1 MFRMRSLIFVLCTSL
16 AAIACGDDDG
26 DDNGNNAGT
35 GGESGEGTGGKS
47 GDSELTTITGTINYE
62 GEAEGPLLVSI
73 HSSFPPNEMN
83 VMGAAQVPNPEFP
96 QEYTVTDVPPG
107 SYFVLS
113 YISVGMFH
121 VKPGAGDPTGAYL
134 VDGMPAPV
142 EVTDEPLTGIDFDLT
157 DEGLLP

>member
-35 GGESGEGTGGKS
+35 GGESGEGTGGRS

-73 HSSFPPNEMN
+73 HSSFPPSMDN
-83 VMGAAQVPNPEFP
+83 VKGAARVEDPEFP
-96 QEYTVTDVPPG
+96 QEYTITDVPPG
-107 SYFVLS
+107 SYFVVA

-121 VKPGAGDPTGAYL
+121 VGAGAGDPQGAYV
-134 VDGMPAPV
+134 VDGMPAQV
-142 EVTDEPLTGIDFDLT
+142 EVTDEPLSGIDFD
-157 DEGLLP
+157 